1 LLSYLIFFNFLTL
14 DMINIA
20 IPMHITWTAATDA
33 RIVTQ
38 VILLSSNHETSF
50 SPHPSCDE
58 KMVVVNIKNIISQFI
73 ISKYYIIANDFTCYI
88 LHFSSFL
95 VWIGHQ
101 IVLILHCFLGQH
113 LDNMCHLSTHCL
125 LQILFEDFPIHNNQA
140 IIRQTMHLVAC
151 WRNTIA
157 DKNAI
162 CYLYLI
168 SFVISINYLRI
179 EG

>member
-1 LLSYLIFFNFLTL
+1 
-14 DMINIA
+14 M
-20 IPMHITWTAATDA
+20 
-33 RIVTQ
+33 
-38 VILLSSNHETSF
+38 
-50 SPHPSCDE
+50 
-58 KMVVVNIKNIISQFI
+58 
-73 ISKYYIIANDFTCYI
+73 IANDFTCYI

-101 IVLILHCFLGQH
+101 IVLILRCFLGQH

-140 IIRQTMHLVAC
+140 IIRQIIHLVTC
-151 WRNTIA
+151 RRNTMTHKA
-157 DKNAI
+157 CEANTI
-162 CYLYLI
+162 CHLYLI

>member
-1 LLSYLIFFNFLTL
+1 MLELLPRLFYCHQTTKLAFLHT
-14 DMINIA
+14 
-20 IPMHITWTAATDA
+20 
-33 RIVTQ
+33 
-38 VILLSSNHETSF
+38 
-50 SPHPSCDE
+50 HPVKKKLE
-58 KMVVVNIKNIISQFI
+58 VVNIQNIISQSI
-73 ISKYYIIANDFTCYI
+73 NRYYMIANNFTCYI

-140 IIRQTMHLVAC
+140 IMRQIIHLVTCWKNTMPDNWVIKAC
-151 WRNTIA
+151 EANT
-157 DKNAI
+157 I

-168 SFVISINYLRI
+168 SFVISINYFRI
-179 EG
+179 EGWND